1 MQLLQAS
8 LVIPLAAVGLLAQLN
23 GFASAT
29 SRTPFCGLRPGTIKS
44 SQPLEGDAFIGSPA
58 SAKQLL
64 PKLEFMPRSSTVH
77 ADGGN
82 TGSVDYPGPLG
93 RSLNQTSID
102 LSGLGVFYWDT
113 VGTMYGIY
121 IGACN
126 ESSTNIIQAIVV
138 LDPETLAIESA
149 WQMPYTNTTQLNT
162 GYTQVLMDTAEIV
175 TSSSGGQIFI
185 LQKSEDATGCSTIG
199 LRRRIDLAASGILK
213 RSRLLNAM
221 MDSAGNV
228 WFTTGI
234 LDGIGD
240 PAGSSAG
247 TATNTSI
254 IGYVE
259 PNGTIHSLDVLNQY
273 IGQGIAVTN
282 TTVFVNT
289 QPSGKDDHADAKGF
303 ISALRPGPGTS
314 IDVVWNA
321 TYQAGS
327 ERKPGALARGSG
339 TTPSLLGNDF
349 VALCNN
355 RDEQIDLLIYAQ
367 NASGRDVQ
375 PICTVPLWQPNASWT
390 DNGPM
395 VHFDGKDY
403 GVVLENMYN
412 APAYA
417 ATHNDTDGPWNN
429 MTGQAPGISKIIV
442 AGDGGGCHVAWT
454 NPGRTTTVP
463 ILSTATGLLYEYE
476 QSVELAY
483 EGEYVWYAKAID
495 YMSGKTV
502 WKARTGAGGSFNNNL
517 RTTLL
522 SPEGTLYQAVA
533 GGVIAIRDGE

>member
-1 MQLLQAS
+1 M
-8 LVIPLAAVGLLAQLN
+8 
-23 GFASAT
+23 
-29 SRTPFCGLRPGTIKS
+29 KS
-44 SQPLEGDAFIGSPA
+44 SQRLEGDAFLGSPV
-58 SAKQLL
+58 SAKPLL
-64 PKLEFMPRSSTVH
+64 PKLEFTPRSSTIH

-93 RSLNQTSID
+93 QALNLTSID
-102 LSGLGVFYWDT
+102 LSGLGVFYWDAL
-113 VGTMYGIY
+113 GTMYGIY
-121 IGACN
+121 IGPCN
-126 ESSTNIIQAIVV
+126 GSDTNLIQAIAV

-149 WQMPYTNTTQLNT
+149 WQLPYTKTTQLNT
-162 GYTQVLMDTAEIV
+162 AYTQVLMETAEIV
-175 TSSSGGQIFI
+175 VNSVGGQIYI
-185 LQKSEDATGCSTIG
+185 LQKSEDAAGSPTIG
-199 LRRRIDLAASGILK
+199 LRRTIDLTTSGILK
-213 RSRLLNAM
+213 GYRLLNTM

-228 WFTTGI
+228 WFTTGV
-234 LDGIGD
+234 LDGIGG
-240 PAGSSAG
+240 PAGISAG
-247 TATNTSI
+247 AATNTSI

-259 PNGTIHSLDVLNQY
+259 PDGMIHSLEVPNQD

-289 QPSGKDDHADAKGF
+289 QPSGKDDHADAEGF
-303 ISALRPGPGTS
+303 ISALRPGPGTT

-321 TYQAGS
+321 TDKAGS
-327 ERKPGALARGSG
+327 KRKPGALARGSG

-355 RDEQIDLLIYAQ
+355 ADGQIDLLIYAQ
-367 NASGRDVQ
+367 NASGHDIQ

-417 ATHNDTDGPWNN
+417 DTHNDTNGPWNN
-429 MTGQAPGISKIIV
+429 LTGQVPGISKILV
-442 AGDGGGCHVAWT
+442 AGDGSGCHVAWT

-463 ILSTATGLLYEYE
+463 ILSTTTGLLYEYE
-476 QSVELAY
+476 QSAELAD

-502 WKARTGAGGSFNNNL
+502 WKARTGAGGKFNNNL

-522 SPEGTLYQAVA
+522 SPEGTLYQMVT
-533 GGVIAIRDGE
+533 GGVVAIRDGEC